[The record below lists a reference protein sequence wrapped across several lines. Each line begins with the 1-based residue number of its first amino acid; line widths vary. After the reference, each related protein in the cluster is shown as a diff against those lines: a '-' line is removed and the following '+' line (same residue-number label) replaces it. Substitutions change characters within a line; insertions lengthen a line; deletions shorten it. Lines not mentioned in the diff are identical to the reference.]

1 MDQGVAPDFQMTVI
15 VPCYN
20 EAKRFDLN
28 YWEYIVGATQEIR
41 WIFVDDGSS
50 DHTSELLSAIPGG
63 VKVKRLSN
71 NLGKA
76 EALRWGFQE
85 AILHESE
92 VIGFIDADQSFD
104 RDEVVQI
111 CKKFKQ
117 KTEWTSSNQNYM
129 AVFMSRSFLLNEVE
143 TFYGAFRKYFG
154 TLVSKIYSAIWSE
167 LPPDTQ
173 CGFKFFISDNTLAL
187 AMSTAFA
194 NSWFFEIETMMR
206 IRIALDNPLVIKVV
220 PLRYWIQVE
229 GSSTDKSNTLN
240 SAWQIVRTFFKLISF
255 RVKTL

>member
-1 MDQGVAPDFQMTVI
+1 MNQGVALDFEMTMI

-28 YWEYIVGATQEIR
+28 YWDYIVGATKNIR

-50 DHTSELLSAIPGG
+50 DHTSKLLSTIPGG

-71 NLGKA
+71 NHGKA
-76 EALRWGFQE
+76 EALRWGFQD
-85 AILHESE
+85 AMLHESE
-92 VIGFIDADQSFD
+92 VIGFIDADRSFD

-111 CKKFKQ
+111 CKRFKQ
-117 KTEWTSSNQNYM
+117 KTEWASSNQNYM
-129 AVFMSRSFLLNEVE
+129 AVFMSRSSLVNEVE
-143 TFYGAFRKYFG
+143 TFYGAFRKWLG
-154 TLVSKIYSAIWSE
+154 TLISKIYSAIWSE
-167 LPPDTQ
+167 LPHDTQ
-173 CGFKFFISDNTLAL
+173 CGFKFFISDNTLSL
-187 AMSTAFA
+187 AMSTPFA

-206 IRIALDNPLVIKVV
+206 VRNVLDNPLVIKVI

-240 SAWQIVRTFFKLISF
+240 SAWQIVSTFFRLISF